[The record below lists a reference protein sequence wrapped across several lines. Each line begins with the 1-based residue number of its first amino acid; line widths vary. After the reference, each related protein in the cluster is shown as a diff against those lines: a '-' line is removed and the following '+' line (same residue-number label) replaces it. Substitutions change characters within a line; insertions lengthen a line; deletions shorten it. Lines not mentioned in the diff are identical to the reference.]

1 MSESLHFPIE
11 DKDPPGRILVAEDLG
26 PLRGALRELLQD
38 AGFVVKEAADGVQ
51 AVEAAGRFMPDVT
64 IMDLRMPGWDGLEA
78 TLQLKAQDPDSQ
90 VIVFSATE
98 DAATKE
104 LAKDEGVFCFLRKG
118 VAPDQILDAV
128 SRALAYKRRLEAV
141 CDG

>member
-1 MSESLHFPIE
+1 MSEILYSPRQ
-11 DKDPPGRILVAEDLG
+11 DMKPPGRVLVVEDLG

-38 AGFVVKEAADGVQ
+38 AGFVVKEAADGVK
-51 AVEAAGRFMPDVT
+51 AVEAAARFMPDVT
-64 IMDLRMPGWDGLEA
+64 IMDMRMPGWDGMEA

-98 DAATKE
+98 DAATRE
-104 LAKDEGVFCFLRKG
+104 WAKDEGVFCFLRKG

-128 SRALAYKRRLEAV
+128 KGALAYKRRLEAV
-141 CDG
+141 RDG